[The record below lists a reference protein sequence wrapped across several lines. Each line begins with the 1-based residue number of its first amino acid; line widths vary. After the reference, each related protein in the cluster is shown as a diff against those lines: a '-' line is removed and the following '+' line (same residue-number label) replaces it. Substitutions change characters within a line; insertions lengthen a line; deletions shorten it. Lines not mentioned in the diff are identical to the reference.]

1 MMIGSG
7 IVASFYRYSVVFG
20 LVALTLTGCKTIAEK
35 QAEDARKRAAP
46 TAVVMKTGK
55 GEPAAKTLEYTK
67 DGYPTFNGPLT
78 AANVQIADPQAL
90 DIRKQLTAAGAAR
103 NSGAITQAQYDAKVA
118 EMRKLQAE
126 QQQTLSDLQK

>member
-1 MMIGSG
+1 MIGSG

-55 GEPAAKTLEYTK
+55 GESAVKTLEYGK

-78 AANVQIADPQAL
+78 SANVQIADPQAL

-103 NSGAITQAQYDAKVA
+103 DSGALTQAQYDAKVA
-118 EMRKLQAE
+118 EMRKLAAE